1 MAESSNDQLKKSR
14 NYIRQ
19 GEPKMALE
27 EVHSL
32 LMNHEDGRAVL
43 RMLDSKVITQPPLPP
58 ELLSYYGLCIALAD
72 NRVRKGTLLC
82 KMALEMDKFQP
93 ELYLNLGLIYLN
105 DNQKSKATKTFR
117 KGLDYAGKNDE
128 ITEQL
133 IKLGAR
139 RKPPIPFLHRN
150 NFINKHLGVFLHR
163 LRTRGA
169 PRHIRFKSTSR

>member
-1 MAESSNDQLKKSR
+1 MAEKSNDQLKQSR
-14 NYIRQ
+14 AYIRQ
-19 GEPKMALE
+19 GEPEMALE
-27 EVHSL
+27 EIHSL

-43 RMLDSKVITQPPLPP
+43 RMLDSKVLTRPPLPP
-58 ELLSYYGLCIALAD
+58 ELLSYYGLCLALAD
-72 NRVRKGTLLC
+72 NRIQKGTLLC

-105 DNQKSKATKTFR
+105 DNQKSKAIKTFR

-128 ITEQL
+128 IVEEL

-139 RKPPIPFLHRN
+139 RNPPIPFLPRS
-150 NFINKHLGVFLHR
+150 NFINKHLGIFLYR

-169 PRHIRFKSTSR
+169 PKHIRNKNSPV